1 MVAGIVEITLN
12 EFVFDNIARRASTT
26 LQKKLYHRYFSKH
39 ISRRISKLRL
49 VNWLKIK
56 ISL

>member
-26 LQKKLYHRYFSKH
+26 LQKKTLPQIFFKTFPGEFLNYG
-39 ISRRISKLRL
+39 
-49 VNWLKIK
+49 W
-56 ISL
+56 